1 MYSGTTLTKY
11 SGRIIGAHQKI
22 DRVAHRHVRSLLPH
36 PGVFPSLKLVLYF
49 EGKNGPDGIKRKSP
63 AKDEPWHYFNPFDE
77 KDSQLMDLLEDHY
90 NQLIVELESGNKE
103 REAFEAAWLSHGI
116 VDGLTPAH
124 HYPYE
129 EKLVELRGGKGIESR
144 TNIKEKLVM
153 PGDTRTEKLR
163 NNWKMWGAKGLM
175 TTHGMFELGIATM
188 WAPLSFANT
197 IPTEQD
203 IALFSKLGIKDY
215 VRLAAREVA
224 VLDLYEEFYKTG
236 WTPRLA
242 HRVRYRLGP
251 ALIRSVSLAW
261 YCATEE
267 AGLTGKK
274 A

>member
-22 DRVAHRHVRSLLPH
+22 DRVAHRHVRNLLPH

-90 NQLIVELESGNKE
+90 KQLVIELRNGNKE
-103 REAFEAAWLSHGI
+103 RAAFEASWLAHGI

-129 EKLVELRGGKGIESR
+129 EKLIELRGGKGIESR

-203 IALFSKLGIKDY
+203 IALFNTTGIKDY
-215 VRLAAREVA
+215 IRLAAREVA

-242 HRVRYRLGP
+242 HRVRYKLGP
-251 ALIRSVSLAW
+251 ALIRAVSLAW
-261 YCATEE
+261 YCAAEE
-267 AGLTGKK
+267 AGLVMEKS
-274 A
+274 

>member
-22 DRVAHRHVRSLLPH
+22 DRVAHRHVRNLLPH
-36 PGVFPSLKLVLYF
+36 PSVFPSLKLVLYF

-90 NQLIVELESGNKE
+90 KQLIIELEKGNKE
-103 REAFEAAWLSHGI
+103 RAAFEAAWLAHGI

-153 PGDTRTEKLR
+153 PGDTRAEKLR

-203 IALFSKLGIKDY
+203 ITLFSTVGIKDY
-215 VRLAAREVA
+215 IRLAAREVA

-261 YCATEE
+261 YCAAVE
-267 AGLTGKK
+267 AGVAGDQS
-274 A
+274 